1 MLQRGFADFDG
12 ELDWRHDREFSGYNV
27 LNVGGTYESM
37 MRWLGPGNRVMG
49 MTRIHIPRRR
59 DEQGAL
65 RDATIPDHV
74 EVLYELANGAPVH
87 MKFSETTG
95 LSSGNDIWIFG
106 SEGTIRVDGEQK
118 IFVGRRGD
126 SQLTELPNPREE
138 QAFHRVEEEFVNA
151 IRGTEEVSLN
161 TFEIGVRYMEFTEAA
176 YRSSASGRAI
186 NLPLAV

>member
-1 MLQRGFADFDG
+1 MSSAHGQRYGRSARDAGGFATSLELGLPARADSGSYRIDRALQRLLREGYVGDVLSVEVQMLQRGFADFDG

-95 LSSGNDIWIFG
+95 LSSGNRHLDL
-106 SEGTIRVDGEQK
+106 RQ
-118 IFVGRRGD
+118 RRHD
-126 SQLTELPNPREE
+126 PHRRRAEDLRRTPR
-138 QAFHRVEEEFVNA
+138 R
-151 IRGTEEVSLN
+151 L
-161 TFEIGVRYMEFTEAA
+161 AA
-176 YRSSASGRAI
+176 H
-186 NLPLAV
+186 